1 MYLKCWFLLIIV
13 TGGCIPISSQIH
25 FDTLMADDVSLI
37 LINIGRI
44 IQKEV
49 PQIM

>member
-1 MYLKCWFLLIIV
+1 MFGYSFKENRF
-13 TGGCIPISSQIH
+13 THIPISSQIH

-37 LINIGRI
+37 LISIGRI